1 MYGKSV
7 LYLLVMVA
15 CIYWHTRAMHIAAFW
30 NNPVL
35 GFFGTFFRNILLRFG
50 KLVKLQNWIE
60 VFLISMCCWNGKVQI
75 SVNLSEFCRLISNWM
90 QFSSECIYVLVEWES
105 PCQSDKRCKLIPNLT
120 ALLSRTANIT
130 LIFIIPR
137 QPMLSDGL
145 MPHNVVK
152 IFLKEP
158 ILIFMG
164 QWLTD

>member
-1 MYGKSV
+1 MLVEWESPRQSDRKGMLIPNLTGLLSRTANTTLWTAKHTL
-7 LYLLVMVA
+7 LY
-15 CIYWHTRAMHIAAFW
+15 
-30 NNPVL
+30 
-35 GFFGTFFRNILLRFG
+35 RNF
-50 KLVKLQNWIE
+50 QWTS
-60 VFLISMCCWNGKVQI
+60 FLSICTN
-75 SVNLSEFCRLISNWM
+75 
-90 QFSSECIYVLVEWES
+90 VLVEWES
-105 PCQSDKRCKLIPNLT
+105 PRQSDRRGELIPNLT

-164 QWLTD
+164 QWLPKPLAEARFFQPLALPLACFSHLMAENFHLNQRSR

>member
-1 MYGKSV
+1 MQVDPQPQGFAFKDRK
-7 LYLLVMVA
+7 
-15 CIYWHTRAMHIAAFW
+15 CHIMDCK
-30 NNPVL
+30 
-35 GFFGTFFRNILLRFG
+35 THIT
-50 KLVKLQNWIE
+50 
-60 VFLISMCCWNGKVQI
+60 
-75 SVNLSEFCRLISNWM
+75 LSEFSVDEFLSICTN
-90 QFSSECIYVLVEWES
+90 VLVEWES
-105 PCQSDKRCKLIPNLT
+105 PRQSDRRGELIPNLT

-164 QWLTD
+164 H